1 LVVAEYRFSSDL
13 MFSFQVIQ
21 EWSKGGGVLLIG
33 YELYR
38 QLSLKRLYKANSKKR
53 KRKHPDEVVDVDE
66 DDKNKA
72 LLEGTD

>member
-1 LVVAEYRFSSDL
+1 VYVQLLIHISDFL
-13 MFSFQVIQ
+13 FQVIQ

-38 QLSLKRLYKANSKKR
+38 QLSLKRPNKANSKKR
-53 KRKHPDEVVDVDE
+53 RRKHQDDVVDVDE

-72 LLEGTD
+72 LLDG

>member
-1 LVVAEYRFSSDL
+1 
-13 MFSFQVIQ
+13 VIQ

-38 QLSLKRLYKANSKKR
+38 QLSLKRPNKTNSKKKRR
-53 KRKHPDEVVDVDE
+53 KPQDEVVDVDE

-72 LLEGTD
+72 MLEG